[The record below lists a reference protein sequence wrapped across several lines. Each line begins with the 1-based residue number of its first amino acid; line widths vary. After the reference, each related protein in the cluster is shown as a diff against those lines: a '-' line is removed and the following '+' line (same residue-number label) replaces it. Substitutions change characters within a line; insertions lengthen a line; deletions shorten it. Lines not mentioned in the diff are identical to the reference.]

1 MMMNSEVMP
10 LKKKKIRKS
19 RLIVLNE
26 DKILVLKRTE
36 EGLRYSLAG
45 GVVKKKETQKEGL
58 IREVQEE
65 IFAALNKTEL
75 KLLFGYIKK
84 KKGIKIKKSYY
95 VLKTKAQHP
104 FQLQETEKFD
114 DLVWV
119 NIIEAL
125 KHFKKQERALLE
137 KYLLKLN

>member
-1 MMMNSEVMP
+1 MMNSICMP
-10 LKKKKIRKS
+10 SKKKKIRKS

-26 DKILVLKRTE
+26 DKILVLKRTQD
-36 EGLRYSLAG
+36 GLRYSLAG

-84 KKGIKIKKSYY
+84 KKGIKVKKSYY
-95 VLKTKAQHP
+95 MLKTKQQHP
-104 FQLQETEKFD
+104 FQLQEKEKFD

-125 KHFKKQERALLE
+125 KYFKKNERALLE